1 MKTVL
6 SLIGSILLVNIS
18 IDQTDHEAQNGS
30 GKDYSRFNHKVFKV
44 LVVSLLI
51 NFTIVESVK

>member
-30 GKDYSRFNHKVFKV
+30 GTDYS
-44 LVVSLLI
+44 
-51 NFTIVESVK
+51 